1 MCVAASLSLPHRGD
15 RSLRAHS
22 LALGQGSALTTSTN
36 GRKAALWRIRSLM
49 KNAATNQ
56 QRKPQK
62 TVGIS
67 LFTFNY
73 RAPRP
78 ASVAPIHLEGGRE
91 EGGLCN
97 ALENGPLQASE
108 SHTRGIL
115 AHCCVIFMTVEHV
128 ESCLKC
134 LEPDCER
141 FFSHLDRVLIN
152 CITGRL
158 FHPIAVSTPGS
169 TGPRMSEEF

>member
-1 MCVAASLSLPHRGD
+1 M
-15 RSLRAHS
+15 
-22 LALGQGSALTTSTN
+22 
-36 GRKAALWRIRSLM
+36 
-49 KNAATNQ
+49 
-56 QRKPQK
+56 
-62 TVGIS
+62 GIS